1 MSLHRDDSELTRLNA
16 NAAAKPVTVSKELF
30 HVIAS
35 AQRIAQETDGSFD
48 VTIRPIADLWGFIW
62 KQHRLPAPTEIETT
76 LVRVGY
82 QHIRLNAPNHTVHF
96 AKPGISIDLGAI
108 AKGYAVDCAIEK
120 LRELGV
126 TNALVRAG
134 GDLRAMGR
142 PRDQAAWEVQLEDP
156 ERQGS
161 RTTIRLNNAALSTSG
176 NYENFFIVDGR
187 RYSHILNP
195 KTGLPIEGVAA
206 CSVRAATCMES
217 DAWATALFVQGPE
230 QSLTKFGERLAFQF
244 TLIPSGSNH
253 SAASVK
259 VSSRWT
265 QDYPTPSPPVN

>member
-1 MSLHRDDSELTRLNA
+1 MSLHREDSELTRLNA
-16 NAAAKPVTVSKELF
+16 NAAAKPVTVSEELF
-30 HVIAS
+30 HVISS
-35 AQRIAQETDGSFD
+35 AQRIAQATDGSFD

-62 KQHRLPAPTEIETT
+62 KQHRLPTPSEIETV
-76 LVRVGY
+76 LAHVGY
-82 QHIRLNAPNHTVHF
+82 QHVHLNATNRAVHF

-120 LRELGV
+120 LRERGV

-142 PRDQAAWEVQLEDP
+142 PRDRAAWEVQIEDP

-161 RTTIRLNNAALSTSG
+161 RTTIRLNSAALSTSG
-176 NYENFFIVDGR
+176 NYENFFVVDGR

-195 KTGLPIEGVAA
+195 KTGMPIEGVAA

-244 TLIPSGSNH
+244 TLIPAGSNH

-259 VSSRWT
+259 ISPRWT
-265 QDYPTPSPPVN
+265 QDFPTPTLPEN